1 MRLQH
6 LQLSDYKLH
15 GRLAL
20 RFADGLTVLQGRNES
35 GKSTVAEA
43 IHRSLFLPAR
53 SGGAVVES
61 MRTRPAQADPQVV
74 LTFRANGAQYELT
87 KRFGKQRGSVSLTT
101 GSGGLLQADAAEQ
114 ALAELVGASS
124 VRGGNATRLKER
136 WGHLWVWQGQSAVDP
151 LELSAEAMDQARLL
165 RQLQSC
171 SQATIQST
179 LDQQVMAAVRQ
190 RWLIA
195 HTETGREG
203 RAGSELDLAL
213 KAAAQA
219 RALAEQCTA
228 RHTSRQ
234 AAIDE
239 HDCARGQLS
248 TVDQQLPLLQ
258 RLAALQLK
266 QQVCAQDLAALKPQW
281 QQGQQEDQRCLQL
294 QQRLKPA
301 LENRDALRARLPE
314 LERHWNHCDRQLQ
327 AALRQAEDLQHWI
340 RRASLS
346 NQLQQLDRLEAQR
359 LEVEHQLG
367 VLPAL
372 DAAAV
377 ERLRQLERDEQAAG
391 IALASLVTTLEVLR
405 DGVGLLLDG
414 VPLNASESRR
424 LEQPVALTSAD
435 GSIALRITPGGGEGV
450 QAARTKLAACRA
462 ALANALERC
471 GVSDLQQAIQAERQ
485 RTELLAEQ
493 RSIAQQCR
501 PLDRQRIVA
510 QLQGLPEIPD
520 GEVADA
526 DAMRSRLDALVPA
539 GRQLRQQLNE
549 ADASLRAARSQ
560 LERLD
565 LELESDRASLLKA
578 DTLLGDLQRR
588 HGGLKQLGER
598 IGSLER
604 ELQQLQG
611 QRDELQPQLSQLGLD
626 AAAPPSPE
634 ALQQRREH
642 LLQQLAATGARL
654 EVDGQ
659 VDLAAQLEEAIA
671 EEEYC
676 NGEVQ
681 RLQREARMLDLLHRL
696 FAEQQTALA
705 ERYTEPLGQALD
717 RYLKLLDLDH
727 ERIGLHFDSR
737 QGFSDLCWQRRGGL
751 AWSFADLSGGT
762 RELLACALRL
772 AIAEVLAPAY
782 DGCLPVLFDDAFTN
796 VDPSR
801 WRGLAAMLQHG
812 VEQGLQVLFL
822 SCDPGLI
829 ETLAPERIHQLG
841 SSGDSAPPGP

>member
-6 LQLSDYKLH
+6 LQLSDYRLH
-15 GRLAL
+15 GSLAL

-43 IHRSLFLPAR
+43 IHRALFLPAR

-61 MRTRPAQADPQVV
+61 MRTRPALADPQVV
-74 LTFRANGAQYELT
+74 LTFIANRAQYELT

-101 GSGGLLQADAAEQ
+101 ASGGLLQADAAEQ

-136 WGHLWVWQGQSAVDP
+136 WGHLWVWQGQSALDP

-228 RHTSRQ
+228 RHTSRL

-239 HDCARGQLS
+239 HDSARCQLS
-248 TVDQQLPLLQ
+248 ALDQQLPLLQ

-266 QQVCAQDLAALKPQW
+266 QQELAKDLAALKPQW
-281 QQGQQEDQRCLQL
+281 QQGQQEDQRRLQL

-314 LERHWNHCDRQLQ
+314 LERHWSHCDRQLQ

-359 LEVEHQLG
+359 LEVERQLE

-391 IALASLVTTLEVLR
+391 IALASLVTTLEVLS
-405 DGVGLLLDG
+405 GGGGLLLDG

-424 LEQPVALTSAD
+424 LEQPVVLTSAD

-450 QAARTKLAACRA
+450 QAARTTLAACRA

-493 RSIAQQCR
+493 RSMAQQCR
-501 PLDRQRIVA
+501 QFDRQRVVA

-526 DAMRSRLDALVPA
+526 DAMRSRLDALVPV

-549 ADASLRAARSQ
+549 ADASVRASRAQ

-565 LELESDRASLLKA
+565 LELESDRAALLKA

-588 HGGLKQLGER
+588 HGGLKQLSER
-598 IGSLER
+598 IGALER

-611 QRDELQPQLSQLGLD
+611 QRDELQPQLRQLGLD
-626 AAAPPSPE
+626 AAAPPSPDV
-634 ALQQRREH
+634 LQQRREQ

-676 NGEVQ
+676 DGEVQ

-705 ERYTEPLGQALD
+705 ERYTEPLSHALE

-727 ERIGLHFDSR
+727 ERIGLQFDSR

-751 AWSFADLSGGT
+751 SWSFADLSGGT

-829 ETLAPERIHQLG
+829 EALAPERIHQLG
-841 SSGDSAPPGP
+841 SSGDSAPPAP